1 MLSERRLLVPLGGSD
16 QPERVMRAV
25 CELADEDATLFA
37 AVVIEVSPLLPLDA
51 ELAEEEARARLLLVR
66 ARAAAEALG
75 VYCVPRIVRAR
86 RASAA
91 LLVLAAEED
100 AEIVLVGSGG
110 HHLRRSER
118 QLLRKAPDRVLLLA
132 A

>member
-66 ARAAAEALG
+66 ARAAAESLG

-86 RASAA
+86 RASDA
-91 LLVLAAEED
+91 LLDLAAEED
-100 AEIVLVGSGG
+100 AEIVLVGSG